1 MNKDFD
7 VIVIGCGPAGS
18 SAAEHAALNGASV
31 LVLERKKVIGEPV
44 ACGEFMPLT
53 EELRTMLP
61 LADDLDGIFDIPHH
75 LISRRM
81 DIFRMYSPSGRS
93 WDIPFQGYTTDRDR
107 FDKHLADKARIAGA
121 EIITGSLVVDVKGGV
136 VRTKDQEFRSKVVI
150 GADGPI
156 SKVGEKLGLP
166 SNRDM
171 YPAVTTMAEGDF
183 EPIME
188 MHFGSIAPGA
198 YAWVLPKKNGANI
211 GIGVAPRWANGKITD
226 QLDAFIAS
234 RGLTVRSG
242 SIGKLVPSKGPIKR
256 TYAENGLV
264 VGDAAGHVMAVNGGG
279 IPIAMI
285 CGRSA
290 GIAAAKHV
298 TEGAPLSSYE
308 ASWRRQVYRPLH
320 TAVRRKC

>member
-121 EIITGSLVVDVKGGV
+121 EIITGSLVVDCKGRCGQDEGPRVQIKGGHRCRWPYIKGGGK
-136 VRTKDQEFRSKVVI
+136 VRTS
-150 GADGPI
+150 
-156 SKVGEKLGLP
+156 
-166 SNRDM
+166 
-171 YPAVTTMAEGDF
+171 T
-183 EPIME
+183 
-188 MHFGSIAPGA
+188 
-198 YAWVLPKKNGANI
+198 
-211 GIGVAPRWANGKITD
+211 
-226 QLDAFIAS
+226 
-234 RGLTVRSG
+234 
-242 SIGKLVPSKGPIKR
+242 
-256 TYAENGLV
+256 
-264 VGDAAGHVMAVNGGG
+264 
-279 IPIAMI
+279 
-285 CGRSA
+285 
-290 GIAAAKHV
+290 
-298 TEGAPLSSYE
+298 
-308 ASWRRQVYRPLH
+308 
-320 TAVRRKC
+320 